1 MNRRTFSKAAMGG
14 LFASTCSAN
23 PVSEERP
30 KMHIID
36 THQHLWNR
44 SRFTLPWITK
54 GTVLD
59 ADFGLPEYKK
69 ASGGAVSR
77 TVYMEVDVDPSQQW
91 AEAVYVNDLCQD
103 PESGMVAAVVSG
115 RPNAPDFSKWID
127 KLKALKGVR
136 GVRQVLHVPSTP
148 KGYSLEPDFVK
159 GIKRLGENQ
168 LSFDLCVRDV
178 DLGEKSKLVEQ
189 CPQTQFILDHCGN
202 PDLKKA
208 DLTPWKKDLEEISRH
223 KNLVIKISGFLA
235 SAPARDQWKLEQVA
249 QIINHCLDS
258 FGPDRCIF
266 GGDWPVVLL
275 GSTLAKWIEAVRQ
288 VVGSRPMSEQRKL
301 FHQNAERIYRL
312 EPAKVD

>member
-1 MNRRTFSKAAMGG
+1 MNRRTFSQTALGG
-14 LFASTCSAN
+14 LCASTLGAKLQ
-23 PVSEERP
+23 SEEKP

-44 SRFTLPWITK
+44 SQFTLAWITK
-54 GTVLD
+54 GMVLD
-59 ADFGLPEYKK
+59 ADFGIPEYKK

-77 TVYMEVDVDPSQQW
+77 TVYMEVDVDPAQQW

-103 PESGMVAAVVSG
+103 PKSGMVAAVVSG
-115 RPNAPDFSKWID
+115 RPNSPDFGKWID
-127 KLKALKGVR
+127 KLKTLKGVK
-136 GVRQVLHVPSTP
+136 GVRQVLHVPATP
-148 KGYSLEPDFVK
+148 QGYSLQPDFVK
-159 GIKRLGENQ
+159 GIKLLGENQ

-178 DLGEKSKLVEQ
+178 DLPEKSKLVEQ

-202 PDLKKA
+202 PDLKKS

-223 KNLVIKISGFLA
+223 KNVVIKISGFLA
-235 SAPARDQWKLEQVA
+235 SAPARDQWKLEQA
-249 QIINHCLDS
+249 ALIINHCLDC

-275 GSTLAKWIEAVRQ
+275 GSTLAKWIETVRH
-288 VVGSRPMSEQRKL
+288 VVESRPLADQRKL

-312 EPAKVD
+312 PPAKLD